1 MKKLVVRKLGVTTF
15 GRFIGIANAIIGL
28 VIGVFLGI
36 SGTVGVV
43 QEDGWSFFAKL
54 LAIVG
59 VWLSALVLY
68 PIVLFVVGWLYGA
81 VVALVANVFL
91 QASHGIEVDVEEVK

>member
-1 MKKLVVRKLGVTTF
+1 MKKLVVRKIGVATF

-36 SGTVGVV
+36 SGTIGVV
-43 QEDGWSFFAKL
+43 QEDGWSFFGKL
-54 LAIVG
+54 LAVFG
-59 VWLSALVLY
+59 VWLGALVLY
-68 PIVLFVVGWLYGA
+68 PIVLFVLGWLYGA

-91 QASHGIEVDVEEVK
+91 QASHGIEIDFEDVK

>member
-1 MKKLVVRKLGVTTF
+1 MKKLVVRKIGVTTF

-36 SGTVGVV
+36 SGTIGVT
-43 QEDGWSFFAKL
+43 QEDGWSFFGKL
-54 LAIVG
+54 IAIVG
-59 VWLSALVLY
+59 VWLAALVLY
-68 PIVLFVVGWLYGA
+68 PIVLFALGWIYGA
-81 VVALVANVFL
+81 VVALISNVFL